1 MKFFYQLILLIV
13 LCTYISNCRSQ
24 QYHECELS
32 NIDSLLF
39 AYEKWLIYNQN
50 GKLHVSLS
58 TNENIQEI
66 YIEYIGCIYID
77 GDTITLIKNEAVF
90 GLPESPHGNGTITIY
105 KNKCKLGKYIGFDYG
120 FNVWINNNNLYFKS
134 NFSKN
139 EPRIDTVNIITFQ
152 KGLPAYFIVNSD
164 AAGFGDYIYL
174 DLYKSIVR

>member
-1 MKFFYQLILLIV
+1 M
-13 LCTYISNCRSQ
+13 
-24 QYHECELS
+24 
-32 NIDSLLF
+32 
-39 AYEKWLIYNQN
+39 
-50 GKLHVSLS
+50 
-58 TNENIQEI
+58 
-66 YIEYIGCIYID
+66 
-77 GDTITLIKNEAVF
+77 F

-139 EPRIDTVNIITFQ
+139 EPRIDTVNIISFQ